1 MKPENTPVPIAKL
14 CPKAWEGME
23 GTDKKRFCGVC
34 QLHVHNLSLM
44 TTKERTA
51 LLSRPGGAPCIA
63 YELRPDG
70 SMVTPSRW
78 ARLPFYR
85 AGLSVA
91 AALAA
96 AFPML
101 FSACSS
107 TRKMLGGVPPPN
119 MEGSKNPGLL
129 GEYDTGRVKGRAKTE
144 KTETVQMLGTPAV
157 KPFRTD
163 GQPPP

>member
-1 MKPENTPVPIAKL
+1 MKPENTPVPIAKP
-14 CPKAWEGME
+14 CPKAWEGMA
-23 GTDKKRFCGVC
+23 GTDKKRFCEVC
-34 QLHVHNLSLM
+34 QLHVYNLSLM

-70 SMVTPSRW
+70 SMVTLSRW
-78 ARLPFYR
+78 SKLPFYR
-85 AGLSVA
+85 AGLSAA

-107 TRKMLGGVPPPN
+107 TRRLTGAPMPPAG
-119 MEGSKNPGLL
+119 ESGKNPIPKGKYNSA
-129 GEYDTGRVKGRAKTE
+129 GENHSPKTSSA
-144 KTETVQMLGTPAV
+144 VPMLGTPAV
-157 KPFRTD
+157 EPFRTG